1 VSVNSGSMDDENEIT
16 KADLNA
22 ARADLKLDLTN
33 TLASTRDDLKE
44 RLCQM
49 EAKLIAAFRSYD

>member
-1 VSVNSGSMDDENEIT
+1 MDDENEIT

-22 ARADLKLDLTN
+22 AGADLKPELTEM
-33 TLASTRDDLKE
+33 LASTRDVLME